1 MHACSAGIA
10 RMGVP
15 ALERSLHAR
24 RGRARAR
31 GCARRLRRCSRCARG
46 VRACAAR
53 APSRRPPRLRTPD
66 GGGENTYVKGVW
78 EALQKSADAVRN
90 MAGKFMAAMEAAS
103 AYAAPRQ
110 GFEVSWNHTGAVRP
124 AAAVGQ
130 DRAEPA
136 QSWVERGIISKR
148 VHVGSIAGFVYNAQ
162 VLSGKACCAACRG
175 RPDR

>member
-46 VRACAAR
+46 VRTCAAR

-78 EALQKSADAVRN
+78 EALLKSADAVRN
-90 MAGKFMAAMEAAS
+90 MAGKLMAAMEAAS
-103 AYAAPRQ
+103 ASRSTAAWFRSLLESHR
-110 GFEVSWNHTGAVRP
+110 GGA
-124 AAAVGQ
+124 A
-130 DRAEPA
+130 
-136 QSWVERGIISKR
+136 
-148 VHVGSIAGFVYNAQ
+148 GS
-162 VLSGKACCAACRG
+162 RG
-175 RPDR
+175 RAG